1 MYRPDTSIDYT
12 IAFGIFCFL
21 LPCLAFIL
29 FRLGRQ
35 QADRRL
41 TVAGFVSI
49 GAFVVSTIIFA
60 VIQIVGVPEK
70 DKKSQQQDMA
80 TTIQTKYN
88 DKYYP
93 DYLRQ
98 VEFAQSA
105 AEGES
110 GDFFTLT
117 YNDYETETRRF
128 YFDVS
133 GNPTCH
139 CTLYQPA
146 R

>member
-1 MYRPDTSIDYT
+1 MYRPDPSIDYT
-12 IAFGIFCFL
+12 IGFGCLCLL
-21 LPCLAFIL
+21 LPCIAFIL
-29 FRLGRQ
+29 IKLGRDQ
-35 QADRRL
+35 NDRRL
-41 TVAGFVSI
+41 TISGFVSI
-49 GAFVVSTIIFA
+49 GAFLISA
-60 VIQIVGVPEK
+60 VIFVLLQTVGLPKPDE
-70 DKKSQQQDMA
+70 KSQHQEMA
-80 TTIQTKYN
+80 KSIQTKYN

-98 VEFAQSA
+98 VEFAKSA
-105 AEGES
+105 GVGET

-117 YNDYETETRRF
+117 YNDYQTETRRF

-133 GNPTCH
+133 GNPTCN